1 MQNIYRLTVIIPVF
15 NEQATI
21 EAVLGKVVSVNLP
34 GQIEKQI
41 IVVDDGSTDNTAA
54 LAEQFRSQH
63 PEQNI
68 VLLANPANRGKGA
81 AFKLALGAA
90 TGDYVV
96 IQDAD
101 LEYDPDE
108 YAILLQ
114 PVISHGADVV
124 YGSRFITDRPHRVLF
139 FWHYMGNKFITMLS
153 NMFTNLNLSDIETG
167 FKLMRTAV
175 IKDMD
180 FQEKRFG
187 IEPEITARISKVRA
201 VKIYEVGISYYG
213 RTYEEGKKINWVDGV
228 RALYC
233 IIRYNL
239 FK

>member
-1 MQNIYRLTVIIPVF
+1 MQHIQRLSVIIPVY

-21 EAVLGKVVSVNLP
+21 LQLLEKVTSVVLP
-34 GQIEKQI
+34 EQIEKQI
-41 IVVDDGSTDNTAA
+41 IVVDDGSSDNTAT
-54 LAEQFRSQH
+54 LAEAFLKQH
-63 PEQNI
+63 PDQDMVFLRNEVN
-68 VLLANPANRGKGA
+68 LGKGA
-81 AFKLALGAA
+81 AFKKGLTAA

-114 PVISHGADVV
+114 PVLSRGADVV

-139 FWHYMGNKFITMLS
+139 FWHFVGNKFITMLS
-153 NMFTNLNLSDIETG
+153 NMLTNLNLSDIETC
-167 FKLMRTAV
+167 FKLMRTSLV
-175 IKDMD
+175 KNMD
-180 FQEKRFG
+180 FREMRFG
-187 IEPEITARISKVRA
+187 IEPEITARLSKINKIS
-201 VKIYEVGISYYG
+201 IYEVGISYYG
-213 RTYEEGKKINWVDGV
+213 RTYEEGKKINWKDGV

>member
-1 MQNIYRLTVIIPVF
+1 MQNIYRLSVIIPVY

-41 IVVDDGSTDNTAA
+41 IVVDDGSTDNTAT
-54 LAEQFRSQH
+54 LAEQFRSKH

-68 VLLANPANRGKGA
+68 VLLTNRVNKGKGA
-81 AFKLALGAA
+81 AFKMALGAA

-167 FKLMRTAV
+167 FKLMRTAIV
-175 IKDMD
+175 KDMD

>member
-1 MQNIYRLTVIIPVF
+1 MQNIYRLSVIIPVY

-41 IVVDDGSTDNTAA
+41 IVVDDGSTDNTAT

-63 PEQNI
+63 AEQNI
-68 VLLANPANRGKGA
+68 VLLTNRVNKGKGA
-81 AFKLALGAA
+81 AFKMALGAA

-167 FKLMRTAV
+167 FKLMRTAIV
-175 IKDMD
+175 KDMD

-201 VKIYEVGISYYG
+201 IKIYEVGISYYG